1 MIKLSNLIVASIFTT
16 LLAFPFTT
24 KAEEHPLFGVSYPP
38 LPEEVNERGGW
49 MIDETH
55 SVKQVSLK
63 GQELLLLARL
73 IARDSSGQAS
83 FQVIDVLTLPAMVE
97 TEEITGGSSCL
108 VNGKEASNLIV
119 IAKPS
124 DTAFF
129 TKARKAWRVENEK
142 FNEIDVTGLRFQC
155 ENFNYGF

>member
-1 MIKLSNLIVASIFTT
+1 MIKLSNLIIASIFTT

-24 KAEEHPLFGVSYPP
+24 KAEEHPLVGISYPP
-38 LPEEVNERGGW
+38 LPEEVKKRRGW
-49 MIDETH
+49 TIDESY
-55 SVKQVSLK
+55 SVNYVSMK
-63 GQELLLLARL
+63 EQELLLLARL

-83 FQVIDVLTLPAMVE
+83 FQVIDVLTLPAMGE

-129 TKARKAWRVENEK
+129 NKARQAWLVENEK
-142 FNEIDVTGLRFQC
+142 FNEIDVSGLRFQC

>member
-1 MIKLSNLIVASIFTT
+1 MIKLSNLIVTSILSTFI
-16 LLAFPFTT
+16 AFPFTA
-24 KAEEHPLFGVSYPP
+24 KAEEHPLVGISYPP
-38 LPEEVNERGGW
+38 LPEEVSERRGW
-49 MIDETH
+49 TIDETY
-55 SVKQVSLK
+55 SVNYVFMK
-63 GQELLLLARL
+63 GQELLLLDRL
-73 IARDSSGQAS
+73 TRRSSSGQAS

-97 TEEITGGSSCL
+97 TEEITGGSSCF

-142 FNEIDVTGLRFQC
+142 FNEIEVTGLRFQC